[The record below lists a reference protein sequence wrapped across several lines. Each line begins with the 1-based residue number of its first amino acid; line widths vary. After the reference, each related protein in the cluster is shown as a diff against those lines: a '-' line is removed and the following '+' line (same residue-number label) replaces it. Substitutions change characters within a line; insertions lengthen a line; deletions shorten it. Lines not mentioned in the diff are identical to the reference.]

1 MPVRLQRVV
10 MPTAEAVSWTVLD
23 DSGEPVAP
31 IEAYLS
37 FLCAIER
44 SPNTVRHYAVGLK
57 LFFEFLDGAGVT
69 WKEASVEDVARFV
82 AWLRAPDLDAIGET
96 LGRQPATV
104 NQILAAVFGCYDY
117 LARLGV
123 TLSEGLVAWRRAGRR
138 SYTPF
143 LYHATKANPVK
154 VRPLRLAV
162 ARRAPKTLTVEQ
174 IVAVLAACEHLRDRF
189 LFALMAETGLRV
201 GQALGLRHCDIDS
214 PSRQLCIVPRAD
226 NANGAR
232 AKTRDTETIPVS
244 GALLRLYGEYMHA
257 EYGTLDSDYV
267 FVNLWAEPWG
277 QPLTYNAVNQLVR
290 RLRSRTG
297 ISFTAH
303 MFRHSAATEMV
314 RAGVP
319 IEVVRRLLTHRSS
332 ATTSAVYVHLLADDL
347 RAALPAGGYHPGDE
361 LDEQNPRSDRDQP

>member
-1 MPVRLQRVV
+1 MSVRLQRVV
-10 MPTAEAVSWTVLD
+10 TPVTEAVSWTVLD

-37 FLCAIER
+37 FLSAIER

-57 LFFEFLDGAGVT
+57 LFFEFLEGAGVA
-69 WKEASVEDVARFV
+69 WNEVSVDDVARFV
-82 AWLRAPDLDAIGET
+82 AWLRAPDPDAIGET

-123 TLSEGLVAWRRAGRR
+123 SVSEALVAWRRAGRR

-143 LYHATKANPVK
+143 LYHATKANPIK
-154 VRPLRLAV
+154 VRPMRLAV
-162 ARRAPKTLTVEQ
+162 PRRTPKTLTVEQ
-174 IVAVLAACEHLRDRF
+174 IVAILAACEHLRDRF

-201 GQALGLRHCDIDS
+201 GQALGLRHADIHS
-214 PSRQLCIVPRAD
+214 SSRQLCIVPRPD
-226 NANGAR
+226 NANGAP

-244 GALLRLYGEYMHA
+244 GALLRLYAEYMHA

-290 RLRSRTG
+290 RLRARTG

-303 MFRHSAATEMV
+303 MFRHWAATEMV

-319 IEVVRRLLTHRSS
+319 IEVVRRLLTHQSS
-332 ATTSAVYVHLLADDL
+332 ATTSAVYVHLLSDDL
-347 RAALPAGGYHPGDE
+347 RAALPAGRYHLGHD
-361 LDEQNPRSDRDQP
+361 SDAHIRGSERDQP

>member
-1 MPVRLQRVV
+1 VRLQRVV
-10 MPTAEAVSWTVLD
+10 MPGSEAVSWTVLA

-57 LFFEFLDGAGVT
+57 LFFEFLDDAGLSWREAGVD
-69 WKEASVEDVARFV
+69 DVARFV
-82 AWLRAPDLDAIGET
+82 AWLRAPDPDVIGET

-143 LYHATKANPVK
+143 LYQATKANPIK

-162 ARRAPKTLTVEQ
+162 PRRAAKTLTVEQ
-174 IVAVLAACEHLRDRF
+174 IVAILAACEHLRDRF
-189 LFALMAETGLRV
+189 LFALMAETGVRV
-201 GQALGLRHCDIDS
+201 GQALGLRHADIDS
-214 PSRQLCIVPRAD
+214 ASRQLCIVPRAD

-244 GALLRLYGEYMHA
+244 AALLRLCSEYMHA

-290 RLRSRTG
+290 RLRARTG

-332 ATTSAVYVHLLADDL
+332 ATTSAIYVHLLSDDL
-347 RAALPAGGYHPGDE
+347 RAALPAGRYRLDDDGYAPIPG
-361 LDEQNPRSDRDQP
+361 SSADQP